1 MLDRLSLSLISL
13 PNSAY
18 DTILILLD
26 IDDTRTES
34 QKLLNRDVL
43 SRIVASLKPGGRLKS
58 QDGRF
63 ASTDSK
69 ERREAILAGLVIE
82 KDEMIKPSYEITQTV
97 PLRLS
102 KKSEPGVASVAP
114 TNGTDAVPLNMNG
127 KRGKGLSDTAQPVG
141 VGFVDFSDDFDAPGE
156 DSDDELIDENTLLDD
171 DDLSRPIVQRRSFRI
186 SPSPP
191 FLRSSIF
198 LHQSNSLISTFLS
211 PTNRKTPPCLQRL
224 YLRSRATARSRRLR

>member
-1 MLDRLSLSLISL
+1 MLDRLSLSLVSL

-63 ASTDSK
+63 ASTDSN
-69 ERREAILAGLVIE
+69 ERREAILAGLVIG

-102 KKSEPGVASVAP
+102 KKSEPGVASVTP

-127 KRGKGLSDTAQPVG
+127 KRGKELSDTAQPVG

-156 DSDDELIDENTLLDD
+156 DSDDELIDENTLLGD
-171 DDLSRPIVQRRSFRI
+171 DDLSRPIVQRMFF
-186 SPSPP
+186 PSPP
-191 FLRSSIF
+191 FLHSSIF
-198 LHQSNSLISTFLS
+198 LHQSNSLISTFLP
-211 PTNRKTPPCLQRL
+211 PTNRKTPSCLQRL